1 MEQAGALAVAGFLL
15 RIVLAKLMVFALPD
29 WAAFAAAPIELAA
42 TNWLQLTFFLMM
54 TVLITP
60 VAEEIFF
67 RGFLFQWM
75 ASRHRLWLAALIS
88 SVMFGASHIIP
99 PQAISAAIMSLLIIY
114 LFVTSK
120 SLWPPIVC
128 HIVNNLLSVSG
139 NLLIPMLEAG

>member
-1 MEQAGALAVAGFLL
+1 
-15 RIVLAKLMVFALPD
+15 
-29 WAAFAAAPIELAA
+29 
-42 TNWLQLTFFLMM
+42 M

-60 VAEEIFF
+60 VVEEIFF

-99 PQAISAAIMSLLIIY
+99 PQTISAAIMSLLITY
-114 LFVTSK
+114 LFVASK

-128 HIVNNLLSVSG
+128 HIVSNLLSVSG
-139 NLLIPMLEAG
+139 NLFIPLLEVG